1 MLRIVTVTALLA
13 LASCAHDAKPPE
25 VAADLSIPPIGKP
38 STSTTSAPAKV
49 ENCHAIVMASPI
61 EKSSYGCVIDEQIS
75 KHRGI
80 LTYPCTGNG
89 DAEAAFGEQVY
100 SGRIQD
106 GELDLE
112 VKTELEWP
120 GDGCR
125 WGTTANIHGPVSAD
139 PRARLAWSYKDY
151 VVRGTACSGSCT
163 AKSVFA
169 VRLQKATK
177 PRDEGDDDDR

>member
-25 VAADLSIPPIGKP
+25 VPVELSVPPIGKAP
-38 STSTTSAPAKV
+38 VEKPPEPAKI
-49 ENCHAIVMASPI
+49 ETCHAIVMANTI
-61 EKSSYGCVIDEQIS
+61 AKSSYGCVIDEQIS
-75 KHRGI
+75 KHQGI

-89 DAEAAFGEQVY
+89 DAEATFGEQVY
-100 SGRIQD
+100 SGRIHD

-112 VKTELEWP
+112 AKTELEWP

-125 WGTTANIHGPVSAD
+125 WGTTANIRGPVTAN
-139 PRARLAWSYKDY
+139 PGNHLAWTYKDY

-163 AKSVFA
+163 ATSFFA
-169 VRLQKATK
+169 VRLQKNVK
-177 PRDEGDDDDR
+177 PHDDDDDDDR